1 MLLSG
6 NNLLEVDGVSKRYS
20 RSQTATRR
28 RLARQFISILT
39 GLKPGRDDSLK
50 EGEFWSLRNISFSLE
65 RGKALGIIGLN
76 GAGKTTLLRILAGQI
91 LPDAGEI
98 RMLGRSAAMID
109 LTAGFQ
115 LNATGRRNIYLRGA
129 MLGRSK
135 EEIAQTI
142 DEIIDFAELG
152 DAIDAPVS
160 TYSSG
165 MLMRL
170 AFSIMIASRPDIL
183 FIDEILSV
191 GDFTFRQK
199 CLSRIRAMREE
210 TAFVLVSHSMGDI
223 KLFCDSAI
231 VLRKGEIAFQGPPV
245 EAIEFYENMQ
255 QPEHGAASPQDLSVV
270 GPQFEN
276 SDQISDVEH
285 WWCGEDGSPITEVIS
300 GAPLHLR
307 ARFRLAYAPRDLI
320 VGVPVWKESG
330 ECVTGFS
337 TEISPLKIDVIPGE
351 LIELQLSIPS
361 LPLNPGRY
369 LSNFGVTDGL
379 EFLYRR
385 RNTDLIVKPRT
396 TRYWGSLTIDHSWHI
411 PETRGDKQ
419 PS

>member
-6 NNLLEVDGVSKRYS
+6 DNLLEVRGVSKRYS
-20 RSQTATRR
+20 RSQTPTRR
-28 RLARQFISILT
+28 RLARQFVRALV
-39 GLKPGRDDSLK
+39 GLSPPADNGLR
-50 EGEFWSLRNISFSLE
+50 EGEFWSLRNISFTLE

-91 LPDAGEI
+91 LPDAGDI
-98 RMLGRSAAMID
+98 RMLGQPASMID

-115 LNATGRRNIYLRGA
+115 LTASGRRNIYLRGA
-129 MLGRSK
+129 MLGRRK
-135 EEIAQTI
+135 AEIDQTL

-170 AFSIMIASRPDIL
+170 AFSIMITSKPDIL
-183 FIDEILSV
+183 FVDEILSV

-199 CLSRIRAMREE
+199 CLSRIRAMREQ

-223 KLFCDSAI
+223 KLFCDSVI
-231 VLRKGEIAFQGPPV
+231 VLRKGEIAFQGPPA
-245 EAIEFYENMQ
+245 EAIDFYEHMQ
-255 QPEHGAASPQDLSVV
+255 QTGSQPEAQKGMSVV

-276 SDQISDVEH
+276 SEHISDVEH
-285 WWCGEDGSPITEVIS
+285 WWCDESGNPIREIVS
-300 GAPLHLR
+300 AAPLCLR
-307 ARFRLAYAPRDLI
+307 ARFRLSYVPRELTI
-320 VGVPVWKESG
+320 GIPVWRESG

-337 TEISPLKIDVIPGE
+337 TEIAPLKINIEPGRLIDV
-351 LIELQLSIPS
+351 QLNVPS
-361 LPLNPGRY
+361 LPFNPGTY
-369 LSNFGVTDGL
+369 LSNLAVTDGL

-385 RNTDLIVKPRT
+385 RNADLIVKPRT
-396 TRYWGSLTIDHSWHI
+396 TRYWGSLLVEHSWH
-411 PETRGDKQ
+411 TRNNDRDQKNG
-419 PS
+419 